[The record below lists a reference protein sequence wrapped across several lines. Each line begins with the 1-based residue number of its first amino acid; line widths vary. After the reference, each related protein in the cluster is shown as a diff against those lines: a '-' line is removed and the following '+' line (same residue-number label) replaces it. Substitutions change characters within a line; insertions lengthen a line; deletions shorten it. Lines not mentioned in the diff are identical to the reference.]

1 MKIQRM
7 VDLMNKEKISIWGR
21 EFEIEIVYDCYEGEL
36 VLPAQEEAL
45 KRILENIEV
54 INNAKAELEA
64 YCLKEN
70 SPEIGSEKIDNIFRY
85 VIPKALFI
93 QRPVDD
99 KRIVGLMCEYKFDE
113 ENGIA
118 IVFKNEVLN
127 EIGSQNII
135 L

>member
-1 MKIQRM
+1 
-7 VDLMNKEKISIWGR
+7 MNKEKISIWGR

-70 SPEIGSEKIDNIFRY
+70 SPEIGSERIDNIFRY

>member
-1 MKIQRM
+1 M

-21 EFEIEIVYDCYEGEL
+21 ELEIEIVYDCYEGEL
-36 VLPAQEEAL
+36 ALPAQEEAL

-70 SPEIGSEKIDNIFRY
+70 SPEIGSEKIENIFRY

-99 KRIVGLMCEYKFDE
+99 KRIVGLMCAYKFDA